1 MTQPSAILGT
11 LEIDRRAGVPL
22 QTQLYR
28 GLREAILQGRLASGL
43 RLPATRVLARELD
56 VARNTVVA
64 VFEQLVDEGYLAARV
79 GAGTVVAAIRPE
91 SLLHARPLPSRAAT
105 GTPPRLSRRGAQLAA
120 VHRASPGAASGRA
133 FQVGLPALD
142 AFPTETWAR
151 LLARRA
157 RTPTRG
163 ALGYDYATGHPALR
177 EAVAAYLGAARGVL
191 CRAEQVIVVTGAQ
204 AGLDLACRLLLDPG
218 DAAWI
223 EEPGYLGARG
233 ALLAAS
239 ARLVPV
245 PVDRDGL
252 DVAHGSSRAPDAR
265 LAYTSPSHQLPTGA
279 TTSLPRRMALLEW
292 AERADAWV
300 LEDDY
305 DSEYRYGGRP
315 IAAMQGI
322 DGAGRV
328 IYVGTFSKTM
338 FAALRL
344 GYLVVP
350 RALVEP
356 FSVAMRHTGH
366 SAPVVVQAAMADFI
380 AEGHYT
386 AHVRRMRVLYEG
398 RQARLVRAARRHLTG
413 LAHVAPAEAGMHLVA
428 ALPAGSDDVDVTARA
443 AVAGVVVRPLST
455 HYLGRP
461 ERSGLLLGYAG
472 TPEREIDR
480 SVEALAAVL
489 RSSRGTRRTGP
500 R

>member
-1 MTQPSAILGT
+1 MFGPVTQSSAILGT

-64 VFEQLVDEGYLAARV
+64 VFEQLVDEGYLVARI
-79 GAGTVVAAIRPE
+79 GAGTVVASIRPE
-91 SLLHARPLPSRAAT
+91 TLLHARPAPSRAAT
-105 GTPPRLSRRGAQLAA
+105 TAPPRLSRRGLALA
-120 VHRASPGAASGRA
+120 SIRRASPGATSGRA

-157 RTPTRG
+157 RTPTRSV
-163 ALGYDYATGHPALR
+163 LGYDYASGHPGLR
-177 EAVAAYLGAARGVL
+177 GAIAAYLGAARGVS
-191 CRAEQVIVVTGAQ
+191 CRPEQVIVVAGAQ

-245 PVDRDGL
+245 PVDPDGI
-252 DVAHGSSRAPDAR
+252 DVACGAARAPDAR
-265 LAYTSPSHQLPTGA
+265 LVYTSPSHQLPTGA
-279 TTSLPRRMALLEW
+279 TMSLPRRMALLAW
-292 AERADAWV
+292 AERAQAWV

-338 FAALRL
+338 FAALRV

-350 RALVEP
+350 PALVEP
-356 FSVAMRHTGH
+356 FGVAMRHTGH
-366 SAPVVVQAAMADFI
+366 SAPVVIQAALGDFI
-380 AEGHYT
+380 ADGHYT

-398 RQARLVRAARRHLTG
+398 RQARLVRAARRHLGG
-413 LAHVAPAEAGMHLVA
+413 LAKVAPADAGMHLVA
-428 ALPAGSDDVDVTARA
+428 ALPGGSDDVDVTARA
-443 AVAGVVVRPLST
+443 AAAGVVVRPLST

-461 ERSGLLLGYAG
+461 ERTGLLLGYAG

-480 SVEALAAVL
+480 GVEALAAVL
-489 RSSRGTRRTGP
+489 RASKGSRA
-500 R
+500 